1 MIAEAIDGVTIGTG
15 SEQVTRPNCGA
26 WGGFGCGRC
35 VVEAV
40 GEYLRS
46 QVQSGDSGHVR
57 CDSVISVGSFGSASL
72 VYNGRRN
79 ITDEVKR
86 MA

>member
-1 MIAEAIDGVTIGTG
+1 M
-15 SEQVTRPNCGA
+15 
-26 WGGFGCGRC
+26 
-35 VVEAV
+35 EAV

-57 CDSVISVGSFGSASL
+57 CDSVISLGSFGSASL

-86 MA
+86 MAGRAREREQKCCGHCWI

>member
-1 MIAEAIDGVTIGTG
+1 M
-15 SEQVTRPNCGA
+15 
-26 WGGFGCGRC
+26 
-35 VVEAV
+35 VEAV

-46 QVQSGDSGHVR
+46 QVQSGDSGDVR
-57 CDSVISVGSFGSASL
+57 CDSVISMGSFGSTSL

-79 ITDEVKR
+79 ITDEVNR

>member
-1 MIAEAIDGVTIGTG
+1 M
-15 SEQVTRPNCGA
+15 
-26 WGGFGCGRC
+26 
-35 VVEAV
+35 VEAV

-46 QVQSGDSGHVR
+46 QVQNGDSGHVR
-57 CDSVISVGSFGSASL
+57 CDSVISLGSFGSASL

-79 ITDEVKR
+79 IIDEVKS

>member
-1 MIAEAIDGVTIGTG
+1 M
-15 SEQVTRPNCGA
+15 
-26 WGGFGCGRC
+26 
-35 VVEAV
+35 VEAV

-57 CDSVISVGSFGSASL
+57 CDSVISLGSFESASL

-79 ITDEVKR
+79 ITDEVKS

>member
-1 MIAEAIDGVTIGTG
+1 M
-15 SEQVTRPNCGA
+15 
-26 WGGFGCGRC
+26 
-35 VVEAV
+35 VEAV

-46 QVQSGDSGHVR
+46 QVQSGDSGDVR
-57 CDSVISVGSFGSASL
+57 CDSVISFGSFGSASL